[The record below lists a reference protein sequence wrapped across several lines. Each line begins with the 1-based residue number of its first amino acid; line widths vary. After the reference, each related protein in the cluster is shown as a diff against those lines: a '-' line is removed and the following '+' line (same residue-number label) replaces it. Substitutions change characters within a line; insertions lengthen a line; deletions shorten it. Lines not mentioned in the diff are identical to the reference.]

1 MLYDGLA
8 LSAWK
13 EAGGTR
19 WALRVNPSSGNLHP
33 TEAYLLLPGGTL
45 EPAPLLAHYR
55 PDKHALEV
63 RGELPAPLAS
73 LLDDCLPPGGCLLAL
88 TSVPWREAWKYGE
101 RAYRYCQ
108 HDLGHALACLSIAAA
123 IQGWEMRLL
132 RGVAESALDG
142 LFGLDRDGF
151 AECESVDALF
161 WIGPAL
167 TQEPSLS
174 PRLCE
179 GLAALPLAGA
189 PNRLS
194 REYRDWP
201 GCSGYMGYAGRRACR
216 HARGGSHRASPATTT
231 PACRC
236 DRCCI
241 GGVARS
247 AWTNAP
253 ASMSGC
259 CGPGCAGCCRSARRC
274 LSRSPARAARVDL
287 LLFVHRVRGLVPGL
301 YWLDRSGL
309 RPPPMREDFL
319 WQRVDPEL
327 PLYLLREGDARAL
340 SAYLS
345 CQQDIAG
352 DGCVALAM
360 LAHLGAALEEGPGAI
375 RGCTGNAG
383 SSASCSTSRRR
394 PPGCLGRVSAATT
407 TPGA

>member
-1 MLYDGLA
+1 MT
-8 LSAWK
+8 SA
-13 EAGGTR
+13 TR
-19 WALRVNPSSGNLHP
+19 W
-33 TEAYLLLPGGTL
+33 
-45 EPAPLLAHYR
+45 PASRSPR
-55 PDKHALEV
+55 
-63 RGELPAPLAS
+63 RS
-73 LLDDCLPPGGCLLAL
+73 
-88 TSVPWREAWKYGE
+88 
-101 RAYRYCQ
+101 RAGRC
-108 HDLGHALACLSIAAA
+108 A
-123 IQGWEMRLL
+123 LL

-194 REYRDWP
+194 REYRT
-201 GCSGYMGYAGRRACR
+201 GRSCSGYMGYVGRRACW

-247 AWTNAP
+247 AWTGAP

-274 LSRSPARAARVDL
+274 LSRSPARPRGSICCCSSIASGAWCRGCTGWTAAACGGR
-287 LLFVHRVRGLVPGL
+287 RCARTSSGSTSI
-301 YWLDRSGL
+301 RSC
-309 RPPPMREDFL
+309 RCTCCRKAMH
-319 WQRVDPEL
+319 
-327 PLYLLREGDARAL
+327 ARCRRISPASRTSPATAASRSPCSPI
-340 SAYLS
+340 SARRS
-345 CQQDIAG
+345 KK
-352 DGCVALAM
+352 V
-360 LAHLGAALEEGPGAI
+360 PGAI

-383 SSASCSTSRRR
+383 RSASCSTSRRR